1 MSVRLLVHENFPN
14 PAVRVLR
21 DKGVEVVTVAESMPG
36 ASDAAVL
43 AAAREQERRLVAYDR
58 DYGELVFSRRLPPPP
73 AIVYL
78 RQGPYPPSRPADFL
92 LTMIADPATVAG
104 FFLVVGEQTLRRR
117 RVP

>member
-1 MSVRLLVHENFPN
+1 MSVRLLVNENFPN

-21 DKGVEVVTVAESMPG
+21 DRGVDVVAVAETMPG
-36 ASDAAVL
+36 ASDTAVL
-43 AAAREQERRLVAYDR
+43 AAAREQERWLVTYDR

-78 RQGPYPPSRPADFL
+78 RQGPYPPSRPAEVL
-92 LTMIADPATVAG
+92 LTMIADPATVTG

-117 RVP
+117 RLP